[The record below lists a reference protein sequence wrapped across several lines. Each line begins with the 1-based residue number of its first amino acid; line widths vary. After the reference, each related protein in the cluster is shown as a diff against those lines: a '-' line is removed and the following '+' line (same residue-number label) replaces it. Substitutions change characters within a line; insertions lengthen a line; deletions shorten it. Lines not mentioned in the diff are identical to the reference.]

1 MSKQK
6 NILKR
11 SVLVAMLTA
20 LCCAATF
27 IQIKMP
33 AGDMVHLGNFVMILS
48 ALLLGGLEGGI
59 VGSLGMGIY
68 DLIYYSSKP
77 TTIVRTLILKF
88 IVGFIVGTLFRLF
101 IKKDLNARKTLF
113 ILSGI
118 LLLIG
123 VGSTIVFA
131 LGDFSSFGFN
141 EGLSSIHYI
150 AGKTVKISLYIP
162 IFAILFGITSLVAA
176 ILSKKIS
183 KRSKAVLLAVIFAI
197 FVNII
202 GEFLLRF
209 LLEGLFTTGFEVSIV
224 TATSKIPGSMITGF
238 VSVLLTIF
246 IYEPVYFAL
255 KKASIVEDLDSSQEE
270 DFDFDVETKDS
281 NNSNL
286 IHE

>member
-6 NILKR
+6 NILKK
-11 SVLVAMLTA
+11 SVLVAMMTA

-33 AGDMVHLGNFVMILS
+33 AGDMVHLGNFVMILA

-88 IVGFIVGTLFRLF
+88 IVGFIVGEIFRLF

-113 ILSGI
+113 IVSII
-118 LLLIG
+118 LLLVGIG
-123 VGSTIVFA
+123 SSIAFA
-131 LGDFSSFGFN
+131 LGDFSTFGFN
-141 EGLSSIHYI
+141 EGLSTFHYI
-150 AGKTVKISLYIP
+150 AGKKVSISLYIP
-162 IFAILFGITSLVAA
+162 IFAVLFGITSLIAA
-176 ILSKKIS
+176 IISKKIS
-183 KRSKAVLLAVIFAI
+183 KRQTAVLVAVTFAI

-209 LLEGLFTTGFEVSIV
+209 LLEGIFTTGFEVSIV

-238 VSVLLTIF
+238 VSVLLTVI
-246 IYEPVYFAL
+246 IYEPIYFAL
-255 KKASIVEDLDSSQEE
+255 KKASVIEDLEDNKEDIDFEE
-270 DFDFDVETKDS
+270 ETDS

-286 IHE
+286 VHE